1 MLTLPEN
8 GTAEETEEIVPSE
21 TMATPENAALNPT
34 IDNANSFANTSQV
47 SQQISSNV
55 QNIVSLD
62 AAGQTTQVIEQTV
75 TANVADAITSNT
87 QTAITENVNSQI
99 NNVVTEQINT
109 ELAAATAAEVTNS
122 LVNNL
127 DIGL

>member
-1 MLTLPEN
+1 
-8 GTAEETEEIVPSE
+8 V
-21 TMATPENAALNPT
+21 ALNPT
-34 IDNANSFANTSQV
+34 IDKANSFANTSQV

-62 AAGQTTQVIEQTV
+62 AAGQTSQVIEQTV
-75 TANVADAITSNT
+75 NANVADAITSNT